1 MLHEWYR
8 IMLQQ
13 KIKEQFMNHKQELI
27 TLGKITFPK
36 LSIVIAVSLGTVFLV
51 QLLCSFF
58 QINL

>member
-8 IMLQQ
+8 IALQQ

-36 LSIVIAVSLGTVFLV
+36 LSIVTVVSLVTDF
-51 QLLCSFF
+51 
-58 QINL
+58 